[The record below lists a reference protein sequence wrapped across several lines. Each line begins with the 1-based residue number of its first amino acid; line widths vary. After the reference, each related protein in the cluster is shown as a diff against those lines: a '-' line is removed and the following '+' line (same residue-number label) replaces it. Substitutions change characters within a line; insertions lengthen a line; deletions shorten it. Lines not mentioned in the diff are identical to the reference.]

1 MYVYVYRKYTIGE
14 LPNSEEQ
21 GIPQHT
27 TYKIKHT
34 HMYICICAC
43 VCMCMYYVC
52 MYEVQYGLTF
62 QTVHFAKS

>member
-14 LPNSEEQ
+14 LPNSEETR
-21 GIPQHT
+21 HSS
-27 TYKIKHT
+27 TYNIQNKT
-34 HMYICICAC
+34 YAYVYMYM
-43 VCMCMYYVC
+43 CMCIC